1 MASNTGKVILEQLK
15 KLSMSQKELAEATG
29 LTESAVSRYVK
40 GERVPRGI
48 NLMKIA
54 NALSITVDQL
64 LADDNTKDDINVVKN
79 LIARNASKMS
89 DKDRLELINL
99 LTNIQED

>member
-64 LADDNTKDDINVVKN
+64 LADDNTKDDIDVVKN

-99 LTNIQED
+99 LTNIRED

>member
-15 KLSMSQKELAEATG
+15 KLSMSQKELAEVTG

-64 LADDNTKDDINVVKN
+64 LADNTKDDIDVVKN

-99 LTNIQED
+99 LTNIRED

>member
-15 KLSMSQKELAEATG
+15 KLSMSQKELAEAAG

-64 LADDNTKDDINVVKN
+64 LADDNNKDDINVVKN

-99 LTNIQED
+99 LTNIRED

>member
-1 MASNTGKVILEQLK
+1 MASNTGKIILEQLK

-64 LADDNTKDDINVVKN
+64 LADDNNKDDINVVKN

-99 LTNIQED
+99 LTNIRED

>member
-29 LTESAVSRYVK
+29 LTESA
-40 GERVPRGI
+40 RGI

>member
-15 KLSMSQKELAEATG
+15 KLSISQKELAEATG

-54 NALSITVDQL
+54 NSLSITVDQL

-99 LTNIQED
+99 LTNIRED

>member
-54 NALSITVDQL
+54 NAVDQL

>member
-1 MASNTGKVILEQLK
+1 MASNTGKIILDQLK

-64 LADDNTKDDINVVKN
+64 LADDNNKDDINVVKN

-99 LTNIQED
+99 LTNIRED

>member
-54 NALSITVDQL
+54 NSLSITVDQL

-99 LTNIQED
+99 LTNIRED